1 MTRAR
6 RAVTLLS
13 LVFLVPLMVC
23 QCRTMRRCLSFF
35 KDHASQGHSM
45 QSGGMT
51 PTRALT
57 VEEFIEANAHRNLD
71 PELLKTRF
79 RVADADRDGLLTPE
93 EVESHRARAAENKR
107 NAARG

>member
-1 MTRAR
+1 MTRAL
-6 RAVTLLS
+6 RAITLFL
-13 LVFLVPLMVC
+13 LVSLVPLLVC
-23 QCRTMRRCLSFF
+23 QCRTINRCLSFF

-45 QSGGMT
+45 QSGGT
-51 PTRALT
+51 SSTRALT
-57 VEEFIEANAHRNLD
+57 VEKFIEANAH

-79 RVADADRDGLLTPE
+79 RVADANRDGLLTPE